1 MIALIESLINRLPEN
16 VRVRNDTGDTIFSRS
31 EGPAMAKRDYDLM
44 GPDGVRA
51 VSTGLAAAEWYH
63 TDVPRK
69 QMKELMQRSDGPA
82 IRDTLIWVLAF
93 IVTAAGGIYFYG
105 TWWCV
110 PFWLAYGVLYGSST
124 DSRWHECGHGTAFK
138 TQWMNKVVYQIACFM
153 VMRNPTVWRWS
164 HARHHTDTIIVGR
177 DPEISVMRPPDLV
190 RVILAFVG
198 VLDVWAAM
206 SDMVRYTFGHLNAA
220 EKSFI
225 PQMEW
230 PKVFTVARIW
240 CAIHVAAI
248 AIALLTRSWIPVL
261 LVGTPR
267 IYGAWHM
274 VMCGL
279 LQHGGL
285 ADNVTDHR
293 LNSRTVYMNPIS
305 RFIYWN
311 MNYHVEHHMFPMVP
325 YHALPKLH
333 ALIKDDLPAPNTSI
347 LDGYRE
353 MIPAFRRQLAW
364 EDYYIRRDLPPT
376 AKPYREELHNLDIG
390 GPAPQAAE

>member
-1 MIALIESLINRLPEN
+1 MDELRH
-16 VRVRNDTGDTIFSRS
+16 
-31 EGPAMAKRDYDLM
+31 KRDYSLTGADTAA
-44 GPDGVRA
+44 A
-51 VSTGLAAAEWYH
+51 VASGLAAAEWYH

-82 IRDTLIWVLAF
+82 LRDTAIWIAAF

-164 HARHHTDTIIVGR
+164 HARHHTDTYIVGR
-177 DPEISVMRPPDLV
+177 DPEIAVMRPPDLV

-198 VLDVWAAM
+198 IIDVYYAIV
-206 SDMVRYTFGHLNAA
+206 DTTRYALGHLNEG
-220 EKSFI
+220 EKTFI
-225 PQMEW
+225 PDMEKQ
-230 PKVFTVARIW
+230 KVFFVARVWVVIYV
-240 CAIHVAAI
+240 ATIAAAI
-248 AIALLTRSWIPVL
+248 LMRSWIPVL

-267 IYGAWHM
+267 MYGAWHM

-305 RFIYWN
+305 RFLYWN

-325 YHALPKLH
+325 YHALPRLH
-333 ALIKDDLPAPNTSI
+333 ETIKHDLPPPNKSI
-347 LDGYRE
+347 IDGYRE
-353 MIPAFRRQLAW
+353 MIPAFLRQLRY
-364 EDYYIRRDLPPT
+364 EDYFIRRELPPT
-376 AKPYREELHNLDIG
+376 AKPYREELHRLDIG
-390 GPAPQAAE
+390 GPNPAPAE